1 MLRLTLAYAVTAFLA
16 GYVPTKLF
24 FGDASMTTV
33 TVVGL
38 AATLAAHV
46 AAHLGLPYLVAVT
59 IDGSTVFPV
68 WAFLLGFPVAGA
80 WKWIAD
86 AAPGRKTE
94 EERVAEIRRAA
105 REKARRHTRR
115 GRD

>member
-16 GYVPTKLF
+16 GYVPTLLF
-24 FGDASMTTV
+24 LGDASKTTV
-33 TVVGL
+33 IVVGV

-46 AAHLGLPYLVAVT
+46 AVHLGLPYLVAVT

-80 WKWIAD
+80 WKWIGA

-94 EERVAEIRRAA
+94 EDRIAEIRREA
-105 REKARRHTRR
+105 REKARRHARR